1 MTDPKSHVEET
12 LDPADWNA
20 FRALA
25 HRMVDDSL
33 DHLATLRDRAPW
45 QPMPPAVRAAL
56 TGEAVPRAPQSAE
69 HAYEEFLTNVL
80 PYTNGNRHPRFWG
93 WIQGNG
99 TPLGMMAD
107 MLAAGMNPH
116 CAGLDQSSK
125 LVELQVISWLAQ
137 LMGFPNAASG
147 VLVTGGTM
155 ANVLGLAVARHAR
168 AGFNVRELGMQG
180 TSDRLTVYASSE
192 VHSWA
197 QKAVELF
204 GMGNASLRRVP
215 VDSGFR
221 IRVDALRDA
230 IAADRLAGARPIC
243 VIGTAGTVN
252 SGATDDLDALADLC
266 AAEKLWFH
274 VDGAF
279 GALARLVPALAPPL
293 KGIERADSL
302 AFDLHKWMYL
312 PYEIACVLMRDR
324 VAHEAAFSV
333 TPSYLTD
340 EGRGVIA
347 GGLPF
352 ADRGGVELTRN
363 FKALKV
369 WLSLK
374 AEGVDKFARLIE
386 QNVEQARR
394 FAERIVEVRH
404 VVLSAPVSLNIVCF
418 RVAPPAMS
426 LEHQDALNKELLLR
440 IQETGLAIPSGSKI
454 GDRYVIRVACSNHRS
469 RWGGFR
475 DAGGGDRAAAGR
487 AARVGCRDSATWVRH
502 NHPRSG
508 ANSVQQ
514 TPRHVAQ
521 HREPAARG
529 A

>member
-1 MTDPKSHVEET
+1 MSEES
-12 LDPADWNA
+12 LDPADWTA

-33 DHLATLRDRAPW
+33 DFLATLGERPPW
-45 QPMPPAVRAAL
+45 RPMPAGVR
-56 TGEAVPRAPQSAE
+56 EAITAEPLPRAPQSAE
-69 HAYEEFLTNVL
+69 RAYDDFVTNVL
-80 PYTNGNRHPRFWG
+80 PFTNGNRHPRFWG

-116 CAGLDQSSK
+116 CAGLDQAPK
-125 LVELQVISWLAQ
+125 LVELQVIAWLAE
-137 LMGFPNAASG
+137 LMGFPRDSSG
-147 VLVTGGTM
+147 LLVSGGTM

-168 AGFNVRELGMQG
+168 AGFDVRELGMHG
-180 TSDRLTVYASSE
+180 ASGRLTVYASSE

-215 VDSGFR
+215 VDGDFR
-221 IRVDALRDA
+221 IRIDALRDT
-230 IAADRLAGARPIC
+230 IAADRLAGCRPVC

-266 AAEKLWFH
+266 ADEELWFH

-279 GALARLVPALAPPL
+279 GALARIVPALAPAL
-293 KGIERADSL
+293 AGMERADSL

-312 PYEIACVLMRDR
+312 PYEIACVLVRDR
-324 VAHEAAFSV
+324 AVHEATFSV

-352 ADRGGVELTRN
+352 ADRGIELTRS

-374 AEGVDKFARLIE
+374 AEGVDKFARVIE

-394 FAERIVEVRH
+394 FAERVVKVPN

-418 RVAPPAMS
+418 RVAPPS
-426 LEHQDALNKELLLR
+426 LTPEQQDALNKELLLR
-440 IQETGLAIPSGSKI
+440 IQETGLAIPSGSRI
-454 GDRYVIRVACSNHRS
+454 GGRYVLRVACSNHRS
-469 RWGGFR
+469 VWADFE
-475 DAGGGDRAAAGR
+475 ALAAGIGKL
-487 AARVGCRDSATWVRH
+487 VSEL
-502 NHPRSG
+502 G
-508 ANSVQQ
+508 A
-514 TPRHVAQ
+514 
-521 HREPAARG
+521 
-529 A
+529 

>member
-1 MTDPKSHVEET
+1 MSEES
-12 LDPADWNA
+12 LDPTDWPA

-33 DHLATLRDRAPW
+33 DFLQTVGDRAPW
-45 QPMPPAVRAAL
+45 QPMPTPVRDAITSEAL
-56 TGEAVPRAPQSAE
+56 PRSPQSAE
-69 HAYEEFLTNVL
+69 RAYNDFVTNVL
-80 PYTNGNRHPRFWG
+80 PFTNGNRHPRFWG

-116 CAGLDQSSK
+116 CAGLDQAPK
-125 LVELQVISWLAQ
+125 LVELQVIAWLAE
-137 LMGFPNAASG
+137 LMGFPVDSSG
-147 VLVTGGTM
+147 LLVSGGTM

-168 AGFNVRELGMQG
+168 AGFDVRELGMQG
-180 TSDRLTVYASSE
+180 TGQRLTVYASSE

-204 GMGNASLRRVP
+204 GMGNSSLRRVP
-215 VDSGFR
+215 VDADFR
-221 IRVDALRDA
+221 IRIDALRDT
-230 IAADRLAGARPIC
+230 IAADRLAGCRPIC
-243 VIGTAGTVN
+243 VIGTTGTVN

-266 AAEKLWFH
+266 AGEELWFH

-279 GALARLVPALAPPL
+279 GALARLVPALAPAL
-293 KGIERADSL
+293 KGMERADSL

-312 PYEIACVLMRDR
+312 PYEIACVLVRDR
-324 VAHEAAFSV
+324 KVHEATFSV

-352 ADRGGVELTRN
+352 ADRGIELTRS

-374 AEGVDKFARLIE
+374 AEGVDKFARVIE

-394 FAERIVEVRH
+394 FAERVTKIPNA
-404 VVLSAPVSLNIVCF
+404 VLSAPVSLNIVCF
-418 RVAPPAMS
+418 RIAPPSMS
-426 LEHQDALNKELLLR
+426 PDQQDALNKELLLR
-440 IQETGLAIPSGSKI
+440 IQETGLAIPSGSRI
-454 GDRYVIRVACSNHRS
+454 AGRYVLRVACSNHRS
-469 RWGGFR
+469 VWTDFE
-475 DAGGGDRAAAGR
+475 ALA
-487 AARVGCRDSATWVRH
+487 VGVEKF
-502 NHPRSG
+502 
-508 ANSVQQ
+508 
-514 TPRHVAQ
+514 VA
-521 HREPAARG
+521 EIG
-529 A
+529 

>member
-1 MTDPKSHVEET
+1 MTDPNRHPEET

-20 FRALA
+20 FRTLA

-33 DHLATLRDRAPW
+33 NFLQSLGEHPPW
-45 QPMPPAVRAAL
+45 QPMPREVRAAL
-56 TGEAVPRAPQSAE
+56 TSEPLPRSPQSAE
-69 HAYEEFLTNVL
+69 RAYEEFLTNVL

-116 CAGLDQSSK
+116 CAGLDQASK
-125 LVELQVISWLAQ
+125 LVELQVIGWLAE
-137 LMGFPNAASG
+137 LMGFPKDASG
-147 VLVTGGTM
+147 VLVSGGTM
-155 ANVLGLAVARHAR
+155 ANVLGLAVARQAK
-168 AGFNVRELGMQG
+168 AGFDVRELGMRG
-180 TSDRLTVYASSE
+180 TEERLTVYASTE

-215 VDSGFR
+215 VDADFR
-221 IRVDALRDA
+221 IRIDALRDM
-230 IAADRLAGARPIC
+230 IASDRLAGCRPIC

-266 AAEKLWFH
+266 GKEEVWFH

-279 GALARLVPALAPPL
+279 GALARLVPSLAPAL
-293 KGIERADSL
+293 KGMERADSL

-312 PYEIACVLMRDR
+312 PYEIACVLVRDR
-324 VAHEAAFSV
+324 AVHEATFSV

-352 ADRGGVELTRN
+352 ADRGVELTRN

-374 AEGVDKFARLIE
+374 AEGVDKFARVIA

-394 FAERIVEVRH
+394 FAERIVKVPH
-404 VVLSAPVSLNIVCF
+404 VVLCAPVSLNVVCF
-418 RVAPPAMS
+418 RVARPSMS
-426 LEHQDALNKELLLR
+426 GEQQDALNKELLLR

-454 GDRYVIRVACSNHRS
+454 DGRYVIRVACSNHRS
-469 RWGGFR
+469 RWEDFVQMAEGV
-475 DAGGGDRAAAGR
+475 
-487 AARVGCRDSATWVRH
+487 ARISA
-502 NHPRSG
+502 
-508 ANSVQQ
+508 
-514 TPRHVAQ
+514 
-521 HREPAARG
+521 EI
-529 A
+529 

>member
-1 MTDPKSHVEET
+1 MTDSQPHSDET
-12 LDPADWNA
+12 LDPQDWEA

-33 DHLATLRDRAPW
+33 DHLKTLGERAPW
-45 QPMPPAVRAAL
+45 TPLPPAVRSAL
-56 TGEAVPRAPQSAE
+56 TSEPLPRTPQSAE
-69 HAYEEFLTNVL
+69 RAYDEFLANVL

-107 MLAAGMNPH
+107 MLAAGMNAH
-116 CAGLDQSSK
+116 CAGLDQAPK
-125 LVELQVISWLAQ
+125 LVELQVIAWLAE
-137 LMGFPNAASG
+137 LMGFPKDASG
-147 VLVTGGTM
+147 ILVSGGTM

-180 TSDRLTVYASSE
+180 TQERLTVYASAE

-204 GMGNASLRRVP
+204 GMGNSSLRRVP
-215 VDSGFR
+215 VDADFR
-221 IRVDALRDA
+221 IRIDVLREM
-230 IAADRLAGARPIC
+230 IAADRLAGCRPIC
-243 VIGTAGTVN
+243 VIGTTGTVN

-266 AAEKLWFH
+266 AEQQLWFH
-274 VDGAF
+274 IDGAF
-279 GALARLVPALAPPL
+279 GALARLVPSLAPAL

-312 PYEIACVLMRDR
+312 PYEVACVLVRDR
-324 VAHEAAFSV
+324 AVHEATFSV

-352 ADRGGVELTRN
+352 ADRGVELTRN

-374 AEGVDKFARLIE
+374 AEGVDKFARVIE
-386 QNVEQARR
+386 QNVGQARR
-394 FAERIVEVRH
+394 FGERIVKVPH
-404 VVLSAPVSLNIVCF
+404 VVLSAPVSLNVVCF
-418 RVAPPAMS
+418 RVAPPSMS
-426 LEHQDALNKELLLR
+426 PEQQDALNKELLLR

-454 GDRYVIRVACSNHRS
+454 AGRYVIRVACSNHRS
-469 RWGGFR
+469 TWEDFEALASGIEALVTTGGL
-475 DAGGGDRAAAGR
+475 
-487 AARVGCRDSATWVRH
+487 
-502 NHPRSG
+502 
-508 ANSVQQ
+508 
-514 TPRHVAQ
+514 TP
-521 HREPAARG
+521 
-529 A
+529 

>member
-1 MTDPKSHVEET
+1 MTEES
-12 LDPADWNA
+12 LDPTDWQA
-20 FRALA
+20 FRTLA

-33 DHLATLRDRAPW
+33 DFIQSLGEHPPW
-45 QPMPPAVRAAL
+45 QPMPAAVRSAL
-56 TGEAVPRAPQSAE
+56 TTESVPRTPQSAE
-69 HAYEEFLTNVL
+69 RAYEEFLSNVL

-99 TPLGMMAD
+99 TALGMMAD

-116 CAGLDQSSK
+116 CAGLDQAPK
-125 LVELQVISWLAQ
+125 LVELQVIAWLAE
-137 LMGFPNAASG
+137 LMGFPKDSSG
-147 VLVTGGTM
+147 VLVSGGTM
-155 ANVLGLAVARHAR
+155 ANVLGLAVARHAK
-168 AGFNVRELGMQG
+168 AGFDVRELGMQG
-180 TSDRLTVYASSE
+180 TDERLTVYASTE

-215 VDSGFR
+215 VDSDFR
-221 IRVDALRDA
+221 IRIDALRDM
-230 IAADRLAGARPIC
+230 IAADRLAGCRPIC
-243 VIGTAGTVN
+243 VIGTTGTVN

-266 AAEKLWFH
+266 AEQALWFH

-279 GALARLVPALAPPL
+279 GALAKLVPSLAPAL
-293 KGIERADSL
+293 KGMERADSL

-312 PYEIACVLMRDR
+312 PYEIACVLVRDR
-324 VAHEAAFSV
+324 AVHEATFSV

-352 ADRGGVELTRN
+352 ANRGVELTRN

-374 AEGVDKFARLIE
+374 AEGVDKFARVIE

-394 FAERIVEVRH
+394 FGERIVKVPH
-404 VVLSAPVSLNIVCF
+404 VVLSAPVSLNVVCF
-418 RVAPPAMS
+418 RLAPPSRTPAA
-426 LEHQDALNKELLLR
+426 QDALSKELLLR

-454 GDRYVIRVACSNHRS
+454 DGRYVIRVACSNHRS
-469 RWGGFR
+469 KWEDFEALAVGV
-475 DAGGGDRAAAGR
+475 GR
-487 AARVGCRDSATWVRH
+487 I
-502 NHPRSG
+502 SG
-508 ANSVQQ
+508 ELLA
-514 TPRHVAQ
+514 
-521 HREPAARG
+521 
-529 A
+529 

>member
-1 MTDPKSHVEET
+1 MTEES
-12 LDPADWNA
+12 LDPTDWTE
-20 FRALA
+20 FRSLA

-33 DHLATLRDRAPW
+33 DFLATLRDRTPW
-45 QPMPPAVRAAL
+45 QPMPKQVRAAL
-56 TGEAVPRAPQSAE
+56 TSEALPRAPQSAE
-69 HAYEEFLTNVL
+69 RAYAEFLTNVL

-116 CAGLDQSSK
+116 CAGLDQAPK
-125 LVELQVISWLAQ
+125 LVELQVIAWLAE
-137 LMGFPNAASG
+137 LMGFPHDSSG
-147 VLVTGGTM
+147 VLVSGGTM

-168 AGFNVRELGMQG
+168 AGFDVRELGVYG
-180 TSDRLTVYASSE
+180 SPERLSVYASNE
-192 VHSWA
+192 IHSWA

-215 VDSGFR
+215 ADGDFR
-221 IRVDALRDA
+221 IRLDALRDM
-230 IAADRLAGARPIC
+230 IAADRLAGLRPIC

-266 AAEKLWFH
+266 AAEQLWFH

-279 GALARLVPALAPPL
+279 GALARLVPALAPIV
-293 KGIERADSL
+293 KGMERADSL

-312 PYEIACVLMRDR
+312 PYEIACVLVRDR
-324 VAHEAAFSV
+324 AMHEAAFSL

-352 ADRGGVELTRN
+352 ADRGVELTRN

-374 AEGVDKFARLIE
+374 AHGVDAVARVIA
-386 QNVEQARR
+386 QNVDQARR
-394 FAERIVEVRH
+394 FAERVVKIPN

-418 RVAPPAMS
+418 RVAPPALS
-426 LEHQDALNKELLLR
+426 PEQQDALNKELLLR
-440 IQETGLAIPSGSKI
+440 IQETGLAIPSGSRI
-454 GDRYVIRVACSNHRS
+454 AGRYVLRVACSNHRS
-469 RWGGFR
+469 TWDDFEAFL
-475 DAGGGDRAAAGR
+475 AGIVRIRAQ
-487 AARVGCRDSATWVRH
+487 VGS
-502 NHPRSG
+502 
-508 ANSVQQ
+508 
-514 TPRHVAQ
+514 
-521 HREPAARG
+521 
-529 A
+529 

>member
-1 MTDPKSHVEET
+1 MTEESLDPK
-12 LDPADWNA
+12 DWQA

-33 DHLATLRDRAPW
+33 DHLETLRDRAPW
-45 QPMPPAVRAAL
+45 QPLPPAVRSAL
-56 TGEAVPRAPQSAE
+56 TSEPVPREPQSAE
-69 HAYEEFLTNVL
+69 RAYEDFLVNVL

-107 MLAAGMNPH
+107 MLAAGMNAH
-116 CAGLDQSSK
+116 CAGLDQAPK
-125 LVELQVISWLAQ
+125 LVELQVIAWLAE
-137 LMGFPNAASG
+137 LMGFPKDASG
-147 VLVTGGTM
+147 VLVSGGTM
-155 ANVLGLAVARHAR
+155 ANVLGLAVARNAG

-180 TSDRLTVYASSE
+180 TTERLSVYASTE

-204 GMGNASLRRVP
+204 GMGNSSLRRVP
-215 VDSGFR
+215 VDADMR
-221 IRVDALRDA
+221 IRMDALRDM
-230 IAADRLAGARPIC
+230 IAADRLAGCMAIC
-243 VIGTAGTVN
+243 VIGTTGTVN

-266 AAEKLWFH
+266 AQEKLWFH

-279 GALARLVPALAPPL
+279 GALARLVPSLAPAL
-293 KGIERADSL
+293 RGMERADSL

-312 PYEIACVLMRDR
+312 PYEVACVLVRDR
-324 VAHEAAFSV
+324 AVHEATFSV

-352 ADRGGVELTRN
+352 ADRGVELTRN

-374 AEGVDKFARLIE
+374 AEGVDKFARVIE

-394 FAERIVEVRH
+394 FAARITRVPD
-404 VVLSAPVSLNIVCF
+404 VVLSAPVSLNVVCF
-418 RVAPPAMS
+418 RVAPPSKSA
-426 LEHQDALNKELLLR
+426 EQQDALNKELLLR

-454 GDRYVIRVACSNHRS
+454 GGRYVIRVACSNHRS
-469 RWGGFR
+469 RWEDFEALAEGIER
-475 DAGGGDRAAAGR
+475 LI
-487 AARVGCRDSATWVRH
+487 ARL
-502 NHPRSG
+502 
-508 ANSVQQ
+508 
-514 TPRHVAQ
+514 
-521 HREPAARG
+521 
-529 A
+529 

>member
-1 MTDPKSHVEET
+1 MIEET
-12 LDPADWNA
+12 LDPTDWES
-20 FRALA
+20 FRTLA

-33 DHLATLRDRAPW
+33 DFLKTLGDRRPW
-45 QPMPPAVRAAL
+45 EPMPKDIRNAITSEPL
-56 TGEAVPRAPQSAE
+56 PRQPQSAE
-69 HAYEEFLTNVL
+69 RAYDDFVTNVL
-80 PYTNGNRHPRFWG
+80 PFANGNRHPRFWG

-116 CAGLDQSSK
+116 CAGLDQAPK
-125 LVELQVISWLAQ
+125 LVELQVIAWLAE
-137 LMGFPNAASG
+137 LMGFPRDSSG
-147 VLVTGGTM
+147 VLVSGGTM

-168 AGFNVRELGMQG
+168 AGFNVRELGMHG
-180 TSDRLTVYASSE
+180 AEERLTVYASNE

-215 VDSGFR
+215 VDGEFR
-221 IRVDALRDA
+221 VRIDALRDM
-230 IAADRLAGARPIC
+230 IAADRLAGIRPIC
-243 VIGTAGTVN
+243 VVGTAGTVN

-266 AAEKLWFH
+266 AAENLWFH

-279 GALARLVPALAPPL
+279 GALARLVPALAPAL

-312 PYEIACVLMRDR
+312 PYEIACVLVRDR
-324 VAHEAAFSV
+324 AVHEATFSV
-333 TPSYLTD
+333 TPSYLID

-352 ADRGGVELTRN
+352 ADRGIELTRG

-374 AEGVDKFARLIE
+374 AEGVDKFARVIE
-386 QNVEQARR
+386 QNVDQARR
-394 FAERIVEVRH
+394 FAQR
-404 VVLSAPVSLNIVCF
+404 VVTIPDVMLSAPVSLNLVCF

-426 LEHQDALNKELLLR
+426 PEQQDALNKELLLR
-440 IQETGLAIPSGSKI
+440 IQETGLAIPSGSRI
-454 GDRYVIRVACSNHRS
+454 AGRYVLRVACSNHRS
-469 RWGGFR
+469 VWADFEALAVGIEQLI
-475 DAGGGDRAAAGR
+475 AEIGR
-487 AARVGCRDSATWVRH
+487 
-502 NHPRSG
+502 
-508 ANSVQQ
+508 
-514 TPRHVAQ
+514 
-521 HREPAARG
+521 
-529 A
+529 

>member
-1 MTDPKSHVEET
+1 MIEET
-12 LDPADWNA
+12 LDPTDWES
-20 FRALA
+20 FRTLA

-33 DHLATLRDRAPW
+33 DFLKTLGHRRPW
-45 QPMPPAVRAAL
+45 EPMPEDVRNAITSEPL
-56 TGEAVPRAPQSAE
+56 PRQPQSAE
-69 HAYEEFLTNVL
+69 RAYDDFVTNVL
-80 PYTNGNRHPRFWG
+80 PFTNGNRHPRFWG

-116 CAGLDQSSK
+116 CAGLDQAPK
-125 LVELQVISWLAQ
+125 LVELQVIAWLAE
-137 LMGFPNAASG
+137 LMGFPRDSSG
-147 VLVTGGTM
+147 VLVSGGTM

-168 AGFNVRELGMQG
+168 AGFNVRELGMHG
-180 TSDRLTVYASSE
+180 AEERLTVYASSE

-197 QKAVELF
+197 QKAVELL

-215 VDSGFR
+215 VDGEFR
-221 IRVDALRDA
+221 IRVDALRDM
-230 IAADRLAGARPIC
+230 IAADRLAGVRPIC

-266 AAEKLWFH
+266 AAENLWFH

-279 GALARLVPALAPPL
+279 GALARLVPSLAPAL
-293 KGIERADSL
+293 KGMERADSL

-312 PYEIACVLMRDR
+312 PYEIACVLVRDR
-324 VAHEAAFSV
+324 AVHEATFSV
-333 TPSYLTD
+333 TPSYLVD

-352 ADRGGVELTRN
+352 ADRGVELTRN

-374 AEGVDKFARLIE
+374 AEGVDKFARVIA

-394 FAERIVEVRH
+394 FAERIVKVPN
-404 VVLSAPVSLNIVCF
+404 VVLSAPVSLNVVCF

-426 LEHQDALNKELLLR
+426 PEQQDALNKELLLR
-440 IQETGLAIPSGSKI
+440 IQETGLAIPSGSRI
-454 GDRYVIRVACSNHRS
+454 GGRYVLRVACTNHRS
-469 RWGGFR
+469 VWADFEALAEGIEKLN
-475 DAGGGDRAAAGR
+475 AELE
-487 AARVGCRDSATWVRH
+487 
-502 NHPRSG
+502 RSM
-508 ANSVQQ
+508 SSS
-514 TPRHVAQ
+514 
-521 HREPAARG
+521 
-529 A
+529 

>member
-1 MTDPKSHVEET
+1 MIEET
-12 LDPADWNA
+12 LDPTDWES
-20 FRALA
+20 FRTLA

-33 DHLATLRDRAPW
+33 DFLKTLGDRRPW
-45 QPMPPAVRAAL
+45 EPMPKDVRNAITSEPL
-56 TGEAVPRAPQSAE
+56 PRQPQSAE
-69 HAYEEFLTNVL
+69 RAYDDFVTNVL
-80 PYTNGNRHPRFWG
+80 PFTNGNRHPRFWG

-116 CAGLDQSSK
+116 CAGLDQAPK
-125 LVELQVISWLAQ
+125 LVELQVIAWLAE
-137 LMGFPNAASG
+137 LMGFPRDSSG
-147 VLVTGGTM
+147 VLVSGGTM

-168 AGFNVRELGMQG
+168 AGFNVRELGMLG
-180 TSDRLTVYASSE
+180 AEERLTVYASNE

-215 VDSGFR
+215 VDGEFR
-221 IRVDALRDA
+221 VRIDGLRDM
-230 IAADRLAGARPIC
+230 IAADRLAGVRPIC

-266 AAEKLWFH
+266 AAENLWFH

-279 GALARLVPALAPPL
+279 GALARLVPALAPAL
-293 KGIERADSL
+293 KGMERADSL

-312 PYEIACVLMRDR
+312 PYEIACVLVRDR
-324 VAHEAAFSV
+324 AVHEATFSV
-333 TPSYLTD
+333 TPSYLID

-352 ADRGGVELTRN
+352 ADRGIELTRG

-374 AEGVDKFARLIE
+374 AEGVDKFARVIE

-394 FAERIVEVRH
+394 FAARIVKVPD

-418 RVAPPAMS
+418 RVAPPALS
-426 LEHQDALNKELLLR
+426 HEQQDALNKELLLR
-440 IQETGLAIPSGSKI
+440 IQETGLAIPSGSRI
-454 GDRYVIRVACSNHRS
+454 AGRYVLRVACSNHRS
-469 RWGGFR
+469 VWADFE
-475 DAGGGDRAAAGR
+475 ALAAGIER
-487 AARVGCRDSATWVRH
+487 LIAEIGR
-502 NHPRSG
+502 
-508 ANSVQQ
+508 
-514 TPRHVAQ
+514 
-521 HREPAARG
+521 
-529 A
+529 

>member
-1 MTDPKSHVEET
+1 MSEES
-12 LDPADWNA
+12 LDPTDWTA
-20 FRALA
+20 FRTLA

-33 DHLATLRDRAPW
+33 DFLATLGERPPW
-45 QPMPPAVRAAL
+45 QPMPAAVREAITSEAL
-56 TGEAVPRAPQSAE
+56 PRTPQSAE
-69 HAYEEFLTNVL
+69 RAYDDFVANVL
-80 PYTNGNRHPRFWG
+80 PFTNGNRHPRFWG

-116 CAGLDQSSK
+116 CAGLDQAPK
-125 LVELQVISWLAQ
+125 LVELQVIAWLAE
-137 LMGFPNAASG
+137 LMGFPGDSSG
-147 VLVTGGTM
+147 VLVSGGTM

-168 AGFNVRELGMQG
+168 SGFDVRELGMYG
-180 TSDRLTVYASSE
+180 AEERLTIYASEE

-215 VDSGFR
+215 CDGAFR

-230 IAADRLAGARPIC
+230 IAADRLAGCRPIC

-266 AAEKLWFH
+266 AQEGLWFH

-279 GALARLVPALAPPL
+279 GALARLVPALAPAL
-293 KGIERADSL
+293 SGMERADSL

-312 PYEIACVLMRDR
+312 PYEIACVLVRDR
-324 VAHEAAFSV
+324 AAHEATFSL

-352 ADRGGVELTRN
+352 ANRGIELTRN

-374 AEGVDKFARLIE
+374 AEGVDKFARVIE

-394 FAERIVEVRH
+394 FAARVTGIPN
-404 VVLSAPVSLNIVCF
+404 VVLCAPVSLNVVCF

-426 LEHQDALNKELLLR
+426 PERQDALNKELLLQV
-440 IQETGLAIPSGSKI
+440 QETGLAIPSGSRI
-454 GDRYVIRVACSNHRS
+454 GGRYVIRVACSNHRS
-469 RWGGFR
+469 VWADFE
-475 DAGGGDRAAAGR
+475 ALAAGIER
-487 AARVGCRDSATWVRH
+487 LAADL
-502 NHPRSG
+502 
-508 ANSVQQ
+508 
-514 TPRHVAQ
+514 VA
-521 HREPAARG
+521 
-529 A
+529 

>member
-1 MTDPKSHVEET
+1 MTDADRRPEES

-80 PYTNGNRHPRFWG
+80 PFTNGNRHPRFWG

-116 CAGLDQSSK
+116 CAGLDQASK
-125 LVELQVISWLAQ
+125 LVELQVIAWLAG
-137 LMGFPNAASG
+137 LMGFPRGASG
-147 VLVTGGTM
+147 LLVTGGTM

-168 AGFNVRELGMQG
+168 AGFDVRELGMQG
-180 TSDRLTVYASSE
+180 TAQRLTVYASEE

-204 GMGNASLRRVP
+204 GMGNVSLRRVP
-215 VDSGFR
+215 VDGQFR
-221 IRVDALRDA
+221 MRLDALRDT
-230 IAADRLAGARPIC
+230 IAGDRLAGCRPIC
-243 VIGTAGTVN
+243 AIGTAGTVN

-266 AAEKLWFH
+266 AEEEIWFH

-279 GALARLVPALAPPL
+279 GALARLVPSLAPAL
-293 KGIERADSL
+293 RGMDRADSL

-312 PYEIACVLMRDR
+312 PYEIACVLVRDR
-324 VAHEAAFSV
+324 AAHEAAFSV

-352 ADRGGVELTRN
+352 ADRGVELTRN
-363 FKALKV
+363 FKALKI

-426 LEHQDALNKELLLR
+426 LEQQDTLNKELLLQ

-454 GDRYVIRVACSNHRS
+454 GGRYVIRVACSNHRS
-469 RWGGFR
+469 RWEDFEML
-475 DAGGGDRAAAGR
+475 AAGIER
-487 AARVGCRDSATWVRH
+487 LLSKLLA
-502 NHPRSG
+502 
-508 ANSVQQ
+508 
-514 TPRHVAQ
+514 
-521 HREPAARG
+521 
-529 A
+529 

>member
-1 MTDPKSHVEET
+1 MIEET
-12 LDPADWNA
+12 LDPTDWES
-20 FRALA
+20 FRTLA

-33 DHLATLRDRAPW
+33 DFLKTLGDRRPW
-45 QPMPPAVRAAL
+45 EPMPKDVRNAITSEPL
-56 TGEAVPRAPQSAE
+56 PRQPQSAE
-69 HAYEEFLTNVL
+69 RAYDDFVTNVL
-80 PYTNGNRHPRFWG
+80 PFTNGNRHPRFWG

-116 CAGLDQSSK
+116 CAGLDQAPK
-125 LVELQVISWLAQ
+125 LVELQVIAWLAE
-137 LMGFPNAASG
+137 LMGFPRDSSG
-147 VLVTGGTM
+147 VLVSGGTM

-168 AGFNVRELGMQG
+168 AGFNVRELGMHG
-180 TSDRLTVYASSE
+180 AEERLTVYASNE

-215 VDSGFR
+215 VDREFR
-221 IRVDALRDA
+221 IRIDALRDM
-230 IAADRLAGARPIC
+230 IATDRLAGVRPIC

-266 AAEKLWFH
+266 AAENLWFH

-279 GALARLVPALAPPL
+279 GALARLVPALAPAL
-293 KGIERADSL
+293 KGMERADSL

-312 PYEIACVLMRDR
+312 PYEIACVLVRDR
-324 VAHEAAFSV
+324 AVHEATFSV
-333 TPSYLTD
+333 TPSYIID

-352 ADRGGVELTRN
+352 ADRGIELTRG

-374 AEGVDKFARLIE
+374 AEGVDKFARVIE
-386 QNVEQARR
+386 QNVDQARR
-394 FAERIVEVRH
+394 FAQR
-404 VVLSAPVSLNIVCF
+404 VVTIPDVMLSAPVSLNLVCF

-426 LEHQDALNKELLLR
+426 PEQQDALNKELLLR
-440 IQETGLAIPSGSKI
+440 IQETGLAIPSGSRI
-454 GDRYVIRVACSNHRS
+454 AGRYVLRVACSNHRS
-469 RWGGFR
+469 VWADFE
-475 DAGGGDRAAAGR
+475 ALA
-487 AARVGCRDSATWVRH
+487 VGIEKLNAELERTTS
-502 NHPRSG
+502 S
-508 ANSVQQ
+508 S
-514 TPRHVAQ
+514 
-521 HREPAARG
+521 
-529 A
+529 

>member
-1 MTDPKSHVEET
+1 MIEET
-12 LDPADWNA
+12 LDPTDWES
-20 FRALA
+20 FRTLA

-33 DHLATLRDRAPW
+33 DFLKTLGDRRPW
-45 QPMPPAVRAAL
+45 EPMPKDVRNAITSEPL
-56 TGEAVPRAPQSAE
+56 PRQPQSAE
-69 HAYEEFLTNVL
+69 RAYDDFVTNVL
-80 PYTNGNRHPRFWG
+80 PFTNGNRHPRFWG

-116 CAGLDQSSK
+116 CAGLDQAPK
-125 LVELQVISWLAQ
+125 LVELQVIAWLAE
-137 LMGFPNAASG
+137 LMGFPRDSSG
-147 VLVTGGTM
+147 VLVSGGTM

-168 AGFNVRELGMQG
+168 AGFNVRELGMHG
-180 TSDRLTVYASSE
+180 AEERLTVYASNE

-215 VDSGFR
+215 VDREFR
-221 IRVDALRDA
+221 IRIDALRDM
-230 IAADRLAGARPIC
+230 IAADRLAGVRPIC

-266 AAEKLWFH
+266 AAENLWFH

-279 GALARLVPALAPPL
+279 GALARLVPALAPAL
-293 KGIERADSL
+293 KGMERADSL

-312 PYEIACVLMRDR
+312 PFEIACVLVRDR
-324 VAHEAAFSV
+324 AVHEATFSV
-333 TPSYLTD
+333 TPSYLID

-352 ADRGGVELTRN
+352 ADRGVELTRN

-374 AEGVDKFARLIE
+374 AEGVDKFARVIA

-394 FAERIVEVRH
+394 FAERIVKVPN
-404 VVLSAPVSLNIVCF
+404 VVLSAPVSLNVVCF
-418 RVAPPAMS
+418 RVAPPALS
-426 LEHQDALNKELLLR
+426 PEQQDALNKELLLR
-440 IQETGLAIPSGSKI
+440 IQETGLAIPSGSRI
-454 GDRYVIRVACSNHRS
+454 AGRYVLRVACSNHRS
-469 RWGGFR
+469 VWADFEALAEGIEKLNAELERTM
-475 DAGGGDRAAAGR
+475 
-487 AARVGCRDSATWVRH
+487 S
-502 NHPRSG
+502 S
-508 ANSVQQ
+508 S
-514 TPRHVAQ
+514 
-521 HREPAARG
+521 
-529 A
+529 